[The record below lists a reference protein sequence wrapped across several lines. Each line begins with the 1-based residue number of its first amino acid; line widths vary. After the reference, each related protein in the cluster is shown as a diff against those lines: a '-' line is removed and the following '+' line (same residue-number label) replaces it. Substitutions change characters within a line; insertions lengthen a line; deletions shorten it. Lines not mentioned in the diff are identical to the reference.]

1 MYFDLSF
8 AILDLLGSFFLFLF
22 FFFLGGGGVGFF
34 KWLNTNDACGVT

>member
-22 FFFLGGGGVGFF
+22 YFLGGGGVGFF